1 MQRCNF
7 LLATAII
14 FAGAAAAIADD
25 TFTLQDAVNRFAEA
39 RRAITSYDLSI
50 SANVDDAAGPIRL
63 TNGETYVP
71 TERLVAFT
79 IDIVADIKRG
89 QMLVA
94 RLYRTE
100 EIATGKREN
109 ERWQVW
115 MTDARQS
122 DDQHYG
128 PGRLLSGGTRGTKP
142 EFFDPLALGLGL
154 GGEYGRGTPLAEIV
168 KNYAHWN
175 PWKARQMDNG
185 ALGFGS
191 VDHLYLAF
199 DPQKGW
205 SPVEL
210 HSKQGNS
217 TPFEIKLELAK
228 VNGHWL
234 PATARVITGDQRQ
247 QLTFNWNSINRAVD
261 HRFSID
267 DIANRYQIKAPR
279 NR

>member
-1 MQRCNF
+1 MQRRDL
-7 LLATAII
+7 LLASAFFLGNTHSAT
-14 FAGAAAAIADD
+14 ADD
-25 TFTLQDAVNRFAEA
+25 TITLQDAVNRFAGS
-39 RRAITSYDLSI
+39 RRAITAYDLSI
-50 SANVDDAAGPIRL
+50 TANVDDAAEPVRL
-63 TNGETYVP
+63 SNGETYIP

-89 QMLVA
+89 RMLVA

-100 EIATGKREN
+100 EIATGNREN

-168 KNYAHWN
+168 KNYAHW
-175 PWKARQMDNG
+175 PQWKSKQLDKGVFA
-185 ALGFGS
+185 FGT

-199 DPQKGW
+199 DPQKDW

-210 HSKQGNS
+210 HSKRGNS
-217 TPFEIKLELAK
+217 TPFEIKLEPAK
-228 VNGHWL
+228 IEGHWL
-234 PATARVITGDQRQ
+234 PATASVVSGDQRQ
-247 QLTFNWNSINRAVD
+247 QLTFNWNSISRPVD

-267 DIANRYQIKAPR
+267 DIANRYQIKPPR
-279 NR
+279 RP